1 MADDIRPLAAGFAA
15 PSRARWEAKAGPAAS
30 AALHTRPP
38 DGAAPPRPAVGRGLR
53 EIRQRHD
60 DADPKA
66 ANAAILRDLE
76 RGATGILLGPDAA
89 RDPAAAL
96 EGVDLDLAPV
106 FPDAGAE
113 GIEAA
118 ERLEALWRARG
129 HDPAPA
135 FGGFGLDPHAVGHA
149 AAARFAAD
157 RPGVPAILIRGRGE
171 GARELAGALADLA
184 AVLRG
189 MEAAGIA
196 PDAAA
201 RQISLTLS
209 ADAEIFATIAKFR
222 AARFTLDHLLAAC
235 GAGGVRIAI
244 DADIRAGKPGE
255 PWKNLLR
262 ATAAC
267 LAAACGGAG
276 AVTVPPHSLP
286 DGRPD
291 ALARRLARNVPI
303 VLAEESHV
311 ARVADPA
318 AGAWAIE
325 HLTRELAEDA
335 WARFRTL
342 DAEGA
347 R

>member
-1 MADDIRPLAAGFAA
+1 M
-15 PSRARWEAKAGPAAS
+15 PSRASWEAEAGPAAA
-30 AALHTRPP
+30 AALFTRAA
-38 DGAAPPRPAVGRGLR
+38 DGALPPRPAIGHGLR

-60 DADPKA
+60 DPDPRA
-66 ANAAILRDLE
+66 ANRAILRDLE
-76 RGATGILLGPDAA
+76 RGATGILLGPAAA

-96 EGVDLDLAPV
+96 ADVDLDLAPV
-106 FPDAGAE
+106 FPDAGSG
-113 GIEAA
+113 GIKAA

-135 FGGFGLDPHAVGHA
+135 CGGFGLDPHAVGHA
-149 AAARFAAD
+149 AAARFAAEH
-157 RPGVPAILIRGRGE
+157 PGVPAILIRGRSE
-171 GARELAGALADLA
+171 GAHELAGALADLA
-184 AVLRG
+184 AVLRA
-189 MEAAGIA
+189 METAGIA

-209 ADAEIFATIAKFR
+209 AEAEIFATIAKFR

-235 GAGGVRIAI
+235 GAGGARIAI
-244 DADIRAGKPGE
+244 DADIRTGKPDE

-267 LAAACGGAG
+267 LAAACGGAE
-276 AVTVPPHSLP
+276 AVTVPPHMLP

-303 VLAEESHV
+303 ILAEESHV

-318 AGAWAIE
+318 AGAWAVE
-325 HLTRELAEDA
+325 YLTRELAEDA
-335 WARFRTL
+335 WARFQTL
-342 DAEGA
+342 GAEGA